1 MAYLT
6 GMLLCAGLF
15 ILFGVIRPRT
25 ECSGGGCGACGGI
38 CDRRNV
44 DGGDVS

>member
-25 ECSGGGCGACGGI
+25 ECNGGGCGACGGM
-38 CDRRNV
+38 CHRRD
-44 DGGDVS
+44 DGGGDLS